1 MKDHPSYYDMIGF
14 CAETSDTERG
24 LPPVPDLSRVALFL
38 DFDGTL
44 VDIAERPDA
53 IAVKANL
60 EEILLKLQE
69 RTGGAVAIVSDRP
82 LADLERRLPRWRGA
96 LIGSQG
102 AEWRHEGRRETAPEA
117 AEDKLAEL
125 GDIVRAW
132 AIHHPAVVLE
142 EKPGA
147 IALHFRRAPELQ
159 PECVRLLHALTEH
172 LPDYVVRHASMA
184 VELMPAR
191 ICKRGAVEA
200 LMAGWPGRTPI
211 AVGDDLSDEGMLA
224 LAEEMGGHGIKVGDA
239 DTVAG
244 YRVASPAELHR
255 GLLSW
260 AVQARAPAPAE

>member
-14 CAETSDTERG
+14 CVDDTETETG

-44 VDIAERPDA
+44 VDIAEEPKA
-53 IAVKANL
+53 IAVKENL
-60 EEILLKLQE
+60 EDILLKLQQ

-82 LADLERRLPRWRGA
+82 LADLERRLPRWQGP

-102 AEWRHEGRRETAPEA
+102 AERRHDGHVEIAPEA
-117 AEDKLAEL
+117 GAEKLAEL
-125 GDIVRAW
+125 VDIVRAW
-132 AIHHPAVVLE
+132 AAHHPAAVVE

-191 ICKRGAVEA
+191 ISKRGAVEA
-200 LMAGWPGRTPI
+200 LMAEWPGRMPI
-211 AVGDDLSDEGMLA
+211 AVGDDLTDEGMLA
-224 LAEEMGGHGIKVGDA
+224 LAEEMGGCGVKVGDA
-239 DTVAG
+239 DTAASHRVRSVAD
-244 YRVASPAELHR
+244 LHR
-255 GLLSW
+255 ELLAW
-260 AVQARAPAPAE
+260 LVPAATPA